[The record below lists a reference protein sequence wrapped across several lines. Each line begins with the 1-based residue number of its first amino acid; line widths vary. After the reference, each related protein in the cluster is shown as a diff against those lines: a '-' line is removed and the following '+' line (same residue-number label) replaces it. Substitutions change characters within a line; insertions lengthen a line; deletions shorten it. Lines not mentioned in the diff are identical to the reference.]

1 MVKSRSSAPLIMHL
15 PLAYDTP
22 RQVRVSQ
29 PVGTTVRI
37 TDFMK
42 NVPVRRQTALKT
54 STKSIAKIRRLLQA
68 YAYARPSVKFSLKVC
83 KAKND
88 KSNWIYAPASGD
100 TVLDAAIK
108 ICGSRLVDQCQW
120 KVWKSSVEDTSSI
133 IGVETNEKRG
143 TFYKIE
149 ALLPSPT
156 CGMLHSGIFF
166 IVFGS

>member
-1 MVKSRSSAPLIMHL
+1 MHL
-15 PLAYDTP
+15 LLIVRLLLAYHTL
-22 RQVRVSQ
+22 REAHVSQ

-37 TDFMK
+37 NDFMK
-42 NVPVRRQTALKT
+42 NLPVRRQTALKT
-54 STKSIAKIRRLLQA
+54 SAKSIAKIRRLLQA
-68 YAYARPSVKFSLKVC
+68 YAYARTSVRFSLKVL

-108 ICGSRLVDQCQW
+108 IGGSRLIGQCQW
-120 KVWKSSVEDTSSI
+120 KVWNSLVEDTSSI
-133 IGVETNEKRG
+133 TEVETNEKGG

-156 CGMLHSGIFF
+156 YGM
-166 IVFGS
+166 